1 MLSRVSRA
9 CPGFWSKEPVGESRR
24 RRSCG
29 ASGKLRGEE
38 LRSGLEVA
46 ESVPRGVLD
55 SRTDDHM
62 QSLSSTWVPRSL
74 PTICSKEKKYS
85 TNQACVSCSVLSD
98 SAIP

>member
-1 MLSRVSRA
+1 MKA
-9 CPGFWSKEPVGESRR
+9 GDGGAVGPAGSLEGSNH
-24 RRSCG
+24 
-29 ASGKLRGEE
+29 
-38 LRSGLEVA
+38 RSGLEVA